1 MSAFTPNVNVRMEG
15 QTGLG
20 VIYWVKVTKLGAFW
34 GKKRSIAVKVGAL
47 REDKYK
53 G

>member
-1 MSAFTPNVNVRMEG
+1 MEG

-20 VIYWVKVTKLGAFW
+20 VIYWVKVTEVGALW
-34 GKKRSIAVKVGAL
+34 GKKRSIAVKGGAL